1 MISNRPRARVQ
12 ILVKQKYRAI
22 IKYNYS
28 FIQVVSILLNRCYL
42 NLLSKPYVAARIM
55 SHYVFLNFII
65 FFLFF
70 LISSSFSCFSQVFLL
85 ETQLTV
91 TSPRSESDLED
102 DDNRSYIFVIA
113 PLGEKTKEEKIR

>member
-1 MISNRPRARVQ
+1 MLPRE
-12 ILVKQKYRAI
+12 LC
-22 IKYNYS
+22 
-28 FIQVVSILLNRCYL
+28 L
-42 NLLSKPYVAARIM
+42 IM
-55 SHYVFLNFII
+55 
-65 FFLFF
+65 FF

>member
-1 MISNRPRARVQ
+1 MISNRPRAHVQ

-28 FIQVVSILLNRCYL
+28 CIQLVSILLNRCYL

-70 LISSSFSCFSQVFLL
+70 TGLLIGNSTYSDV
-85 ETQLTV
+85 TTV
-91 TSPRSESDLED
+91 R
-102 DDNRSYIFVIA
+102 I
-113 PLGEKTKEEKIR
+113 